1 MCNIAIKEILTNRS
15 LPDAG
20 SLLYNHIVYAID
32 TDDKLQ
38 IDMTDVSSLPSI
50 FLNASFGKAID
61 GYGKDSVKKYVS
73 FLHITKSQAQR
84 LSEYMSRY

>member
-20 SLLYNHIVYAID
+20 SLLYNHIVCAID
-32 TDDKLQ
+32 SDDKLQ
-38 IDMTDVSSLPSI
+38 IDMTDVSSLSSV
-50 FLNASFGKAID
+50 FLNASIGKAID
-61 GYGKDSVKKYVS
+61 GYGKDSVKKYVC
-73 FLHITKSQAQR
+73 FLHITKSQVQR

>member
-1 MCNIAIKEILTNRS
+1 MCNIVIKEILTNRS

-20 SLLYNHIVYAID
+20 SLLYDNIVCAID

-38 IDMTDVSSLPSI
+38 IDMTDVSSLPSV
-50 FLNASFGKAID
+50 FLNASLGRAID
-61 GYGKDSVKKYVS
+61 GYGKDFVKKYVC

-84 LSEYMSRY
+84 LSDYMSRY